1 MNIFVTKIFRGN
13 VNKYTRVFDI
23 FASEIKKKKRIGIQ
37 PPGLYIIGY
46 GPGKNILKLPP
57 Y

>member
-23 FASEIKKKKRIGIQ
+23 FASEIKKKKELAYNLQG
-37 PPGLYIIGY
+37 YI
-46 GPGKNILKLPP
+46 L
-57 Y
+57 